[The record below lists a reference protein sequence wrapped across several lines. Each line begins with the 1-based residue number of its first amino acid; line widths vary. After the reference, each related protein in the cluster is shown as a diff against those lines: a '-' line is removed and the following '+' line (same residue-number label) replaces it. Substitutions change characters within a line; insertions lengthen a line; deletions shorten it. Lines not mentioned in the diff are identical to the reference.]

1 MWNFANALF
10 LSMELETLELESSGI
25 GMSALESYE
34 NDDL

>member
-10 LSMELETLELESSGI
+10 LSMELESSGI